1 MPASLPS
8 VSLVSRSAC
17 CLGSS
22 GFAVRPSSR
31 ALGGFVAAVGFA
43 RPALAAQFA
52 RYWAPLLPSVCRGC
66 AVRRFGRLSWVSV
79 PVLPASAPAVVRS
92 GAPLVAVGSPSSVR
106 SAVAGGGV
114 WSW

>member
-1 MPASLPS
+1 MFSLPS
-8 VSLVSRSAC
+8 VSSVSRSAC
-17 CLGSS
+17 RFASS
-22 GFAVRPSSR
+22 GFAVRPSAR

-52 RYWAPLLPSVCRGC
+52 RHWALLLPAACRGC
-66 AVRRFGRLSWVSV
+66 VVRRSGGLSWVSV

-92 GAPLVAVGSPSSVR
+92 GAPLVALGSPPSVR
-106 SAVAGGGV
+106 SAVTGGGV

>member
-1 MPASLPS
+1 MSASLPS
-8 VSLVSRSAC
+8 VSSVSRSAC
-17 CLGSS
+17 RLGSS
-22 GFAVRPSSR
+22 GFSVRPSSR
-31 ALGGFVAAVGFA
+31 ALGGFVAAVGFS

-66 AVRRFGRLSWVSV
+66 AVRRSGGLSWVSV

-92 GAPLVAVGSPSSVR
+92 GTPVVALGSPPSVR